1 MLAWSAPPPAPP
13 TARDEPP
20 AAPAAA
26 RPWVAFLIG
35 LLLALLAAVLRGD
48 AVAPPETAD
57 QVARLTRAVAFD
69 HAAWTRRALAL
80 KWQWGALNPEAL
92 WRAPQRRDLVLAY
105 RDTVRQIEQH
115 EAELERIYG
124 DPSLTPAQRRQ
135 QAAAVQQT
143 LRALYARR
151 DRLAPL
157 AEEIIQAQVSV
168 VLAEVGLTLGG
179 QPLPPVLYHV
189 SPLPWG
195 LVVSP
200 REVIRQDAF
209 VTLRPDLTLA
219 QRIGLEDQVAQ
230 ALNVSTLVVPVGGIG
245 TYPTM
250 VMQTSDL
257 RWQIE
262 VVAHEWLHNY
272 FDWHPLGWNYT
283 RDPQVRTMNETAA
296 TIGGQEIGRL
306 VVARFYPE
314 LVPPPPPPSSGGT
327 GSAAAAPA
335 PQGEPVFDFQREM
348 RITRERVD
356 QLLAQGRVEEA
367 EAYMEA
373 RRQVFWEHGYR
384 IRKLNQA
391 YFAFYGAYADS
402 PAGGAAGEDPVGAA
416 VRELRARSPDIGAFL
431 RRIAWMGSFADLQ
444 RALAEPE
451 AVPHEP

>member
-1 MLAWSAPPPAPP
+1 MSTPTLAEPTTAKPVYRFWSAFLLGLVTVGLLFVAGAVKPPPQ
-13 TARDEPP
+13 TEDRVRVFT
-20 AAPAAA
+20 
-26 RPWVAFLIG
+26 RPL
-35 LLLALLAAVLRGD
+35 
-48 AVAPPETAD
+48 E
-57 QVARLTRAVAFD
+57 FD
-69 HAAWTRRALAL
+69 HGLWTWDALRLKARYAALA
-80 KWQWGALNPEAL
+80 PERF
-92 WRAPQRRDLVLAY
+92 WSPPQQREVVLAY
-105 RDTVRQIEQH
+105 REVVRDIEAQ
-115 EAELERIYG
+115 EAELQRIYG
-124 DPSLTPAQRRQ
+124 DPNLTPEQR
-135 QAAAVQQT
+135 QAAAQAVQ
-143 LRALYARR
+143 RALQDLYARR

-157 AEEIIQAQVSV
+157 AEQIIQSQVASV
-168 VLAEVGLTLGG
+168 LDEAGLTLGP

-189 SPLPWG
+189 SPLPWA

-209 VTLRPDLTLA
+209 VTLRPDLTLDDHIA
-219 QRIGLEDQVAQ
+219 LEEQVAQ
-230 ALNVSTLVVPVGGIG
+230 ALDVSTLVVPVGGVG

-296 TIGGQEIGRL
+296 SIGGQELGRQ

-314 LVPPPPPPSSGGT
+314 LLPPPPPPST
-327 GSAAAAPA
+327 TAAASEARPEPPA
-335 PQGEPVFDFQREM
+335 FDFQREM

-356 QLLAQGRVEEA
+356 ALLAQGRVAEA

-373 RRQVFWEHGYR
+373 RRRVFWEHGYP

-416 VRELRARSPDIGAFL
+416 VRALRAQSPDIGSFL

-444 RALAEPE
+444 KALARPE
-451 AVPHEP
+451 ASP